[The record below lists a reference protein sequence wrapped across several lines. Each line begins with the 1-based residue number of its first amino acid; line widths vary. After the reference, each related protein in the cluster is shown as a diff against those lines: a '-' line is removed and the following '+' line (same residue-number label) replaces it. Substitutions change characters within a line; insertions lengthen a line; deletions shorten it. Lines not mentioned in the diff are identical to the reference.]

1 MKNIFIRRRIN
12 EVIAMLQ
19 SGEEVA
25 TDLLESKKYSEAVSI
40 LEDAGCINI
49 VRKWDGGIHTIFLTH
64 KAFSVYHL
72 DRHDVWMN
80 RFWGFISGLAVGILC
95 DIIRNALL

>member
-25 TDLLESKKYSEAVSI
+25 TDLLESRKYSEAVSI
-40 LEDAGCINI
+40 LEDAGCIRI
-49 VRKWDGGIHTIFLTH
+49 VREWGGGIQAISLTH
-64 KAFSVYHL
+64 KAFSVYRL
-72 DRHDVWMN
+72 GRHDVWMN
-80 RFWGFISGLAVGILC
+80 RFWGFVSGLAVGILC